1 MQKNSHFASISKY
14 HASADGDGIV
24 FNIQR
29 FRLLRGS
36 ARVYILTK
44 KTNRKYLIVLVNI
57 FDQRKNSQNVIKANL
72 SRKRFCDL
80 INNSHFWETYFNVKN
95 LNFSTR
101 YPSLYLKP
109 TSWVTKLKGCFFT
122 LMSCRF
128 RFGACNSFDL
138 DK

>member
-1 MQKNSHFASISKY
+1 MYHWVNKVKPNVKVFGPLKFTQSLMQKNSHFASISKY

-57 FDQRKNSQNVIKANL
+57 FDQRKNSQ
-72 SRKRFCDL
+72 
-80 INNSHFWETYFNVKN
+80 
-95 LNFSTR
+95 
-101 YPSLYLKP
+101 
-109 TSWVTKLKGCFFT
+109 
-122 LMSCRF
+122 M
-128 RFGACNSFDL
+128 
-138 DK
+138 